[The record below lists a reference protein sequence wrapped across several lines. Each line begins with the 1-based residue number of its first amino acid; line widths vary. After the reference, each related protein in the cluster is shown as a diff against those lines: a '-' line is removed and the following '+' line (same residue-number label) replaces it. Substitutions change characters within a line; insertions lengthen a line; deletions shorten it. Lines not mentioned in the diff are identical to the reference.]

1 MGGSARRHAAARDTY
16 PANGYGLYDMIGNVW
31 EWTQDLRTSMRK
43 PLAGADNITGFR
55 YVLEEVPN
63 DGNRTVD
70 NNMLSLKF

>member
-1 MGGSARRHAAARDTY
+1 
-16 PANGYGLYDMIGNVW
+16 
-31 EWTQDLRTSMRK
+31 MRK